1 MNRNSIKFI
10 LLLFVVSILSQ
21 ATLGEGKR
29 NNTHKTKTST
39 KSIYYANISHCRVLD
54 TIVKSIKQSQ
64 INESWFDW
72 NRDPYVYTWIRY
84 EIPTDTIYY
93 ETKSPNGYPTIG
105 FVTRLSDNDLVSMF
119 HGEKVS
125 RDILMSVFTTPS
137 LLDEIILNYKGYN
150 FELCNYKYEDLE
162 SAYDFRKKT
171 FTSISR
177 GLEFIEQPVI
187 TIKYK
192 PSGDIEVL
200 PVETEE
206 FSRF

>member
-1 MNRNSIKFI
+1 MSRNSIIFI
-10 LLLFVVSILSQ
+10 ILLFVVSIFSQ
-21 ATLGEGKR
+21 ATLGKGKR
-29 NNTHKTKTST
+29 INTNKTKTST
-39 KSIYYANISHCRVLD
+39 KSLYYAKISHCRVLD

-72 NRDPYVYTWIRY
+72 DKDSYIYTWIRY

-105 FVTRLSDNDLVSMF
+105 LVTILSDNDLVSMF

-200 PVETEE
+200 PVKTEE

>member
-1 MNRNSIKFI
+1 MSRS
-10 LLLFVVSILSQ
+10 
-21 ATLGEGKR
+21 G
-29 NNTHKTKTST
+29 
-39 KSIYYANISHCRVLD
+39 YY
-54 TIVKSIKQSQ
+54 SQ

-72 NRDPYVYTWIRY
+72 NRDPYVFTWIRY

-105 FVTRLSDNDLVSMF
+105 LVTRLSDNDLVSMF

-125 RDILMSVFTTPS
+125 RDILMSVFTTPK
-137 LLDEIILNYKGYN
+137 LPGEIILNYKGYN
-150 FELCNYKYEDLE
+150 FALSDYKYEDLE

-177 GLEFIEQPVI
+177 GLEFMEQPI
-187 TIKYK
+187 INIRYK

-200 PVETEE
+200 PAETEE

>member
-1 MNRNSIKFI
+1 
-10 LLLFVVSILSQ
+10 
-21 ATLGEGKR
+21 
-29 NNTHKTKTST
+29 
-39 KSIYYANISHCRVLD
+39 
-54 TIVKSIKQSQ
+54 
-64 INESWFDW
+64 
-72 NRDPYVYTWIRY
+72 
-84 EIPTDTIYY
+84 
-93 ETKSPNGYPTIG
+93 
-105 FVTRLSDNDLVSMF
+105 
-119 HGEKVS
+119 
-125 RDILMSVFTTPS
+125 MSVFTTPS

>member
-1 MNRNSIKFI
+1 MTRTNVKF
-10 LLLFVVSILSQ
+10 LLLFFVVFIVSQ
-21 ATLGEGKR
+21 ATLEAKKNKDSDKIQTR
-29 NNTHKTKTST
+29 AENL
-39 KSIYYANISHCRVLD
+39 YYAELHSCRVLD

-93 ETKSPNGYPTIG
+93 EKEY
-105 FVTRLSDNDLVSMF
+105 LSDIPTYSVVKWLSDSDLINLF
-119 HGEKVS
+119 HGENVS
-125 RDILMSVFTTPS
+125 RNIIISIFSTPS
-137 LLDEIILNYKGYN
+137 LPGEIILNYKGYN
-150 FELCNYKYEDLE
+150 FALSDYKHEDLE